1 LNTAGF
7 CIHNTWGFG
16 PIQTETARGGGN
28 RPEPYTTRERVLL
41 MAAKK
46 KYNNPA
52 AQARKEQMRYLCK
65 QISQMSNEQR
75 AEMAARMAGVVT
87 VEGRALSVF
96 NTCMIYNQC
105 ETATMV
111 GGYRQWKANGRQV
124 RKGEHGLAIWIPV
137 RSKKKDAEDA
147 EKTPESD
154 EDDRPNFILGTV
166 FDISQTDEIAA
177 TEPAQT
183 ELSLA
188 S

>member
-1 LNTAGF
+1 
-7 CIHNTWGFG
+7 
-16 PIQTETARGGGN
+16 
-28 RPEPYTTRERVLL
+28 

-52 AQARKEQMRYLCK
+52 AQARKEHLRYLCK
-65 QISQMSNEQR
+65 QISKMSDAQR

-111 GGYRQWKANGRQV
+111 GGYRQWRANGRQV

-137 RSKKKDAEDA
+137 RAKKSDEDA
-147 EKTPESD
+147 EKSPKSD
-154 EDDRPNFILGTV
+154 EDDRPDFILGTV